1 MIIMRVSSPIYGI
14 ASRAYRNVFDSWLTP
29 HLPGG
34 APQIAFATIGIAR
47 GSRRDLQVY
56 GHRGS
61 GGWTVPA
68 EAIAPG
74 AICYCAGVGEDVSF
88 DLALIE
94 KHACEVFSFDPTP
107 RSIEFVGN
115 EVDAD
120 PRFHFLPY
128 GIWSEDRTMTF
139 HQPEEG
145 LMFHSL
151 TSDAD
156 ASSQFDAECKR
167 LATLM
172 RELGHD
178 HIDLLKLDIEGA
190 EYDVVDDLVT
200 SGIRP
205 RVLCVEFHGVARMDA
220 SMWRLRRS
228 LRALAQ
234 TGYRIVHIE
243 HLNFTFLRA
252 DGDRSYELNGRSGG
266 SCTTHRCTAPNA
278 GNVASIRNYRTG
290 RTRFILSVS
299 WPRPSTMWLWGRAD
313 HGKGDAP
320 GPGT

>member
-1 MIIMRVSSPIYGI
+1 MISVRVSSPIYGI

-29 HLPGG
+29 RLPGG

-47 GSRRDLQVY
+47 GSRRDLQMY

-61 GGWTVPA
+61 GGWTIPA

-151 TSDAD
+151 TTDTV

-167 LATLM
+167 LVTLM

-205 RVLCVEFHGVARMDA
+205 RVLCVEFHGVAHMDA

-234 TGYRIVHIE
+234 AGYRIVHIE

-252 DGDRSYELNGRSGG
+252 GE
-266 SCTTHRCTAPNA
+266 T
-278 GNVASIRNYRTG
+278 SI
-290 RTRFILSVS
+290 V
-299 WPRPSTMWLWGRAD
+299 
-313 HGKGDAP
+313 
-320 GPGT
+320 